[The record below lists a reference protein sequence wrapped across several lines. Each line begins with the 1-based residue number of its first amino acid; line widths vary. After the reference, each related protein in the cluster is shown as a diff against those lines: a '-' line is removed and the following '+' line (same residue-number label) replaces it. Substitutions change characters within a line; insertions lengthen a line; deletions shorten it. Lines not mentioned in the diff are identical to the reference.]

1 MHCLLHCSHA
11 CKHREAV
18 ATLTAALSVAE
29 DVAGESSRLEA
40 ARFQWAVGET
50 LEAQRLLNGL
60 KLPLDGDAQSPLH
73 STAFALRGWVELSLL
88 SSSSSGASSDK
99 GEALRW
105 LERSAQPR
113 DLDTIMG
120 KVRNNAA
127 ACCACMLA
135 VCCVC
140 SMHQYVRCVVC
151 APTQELY
158 CVHCNAIVSRYQ
170 LISTVFAVFM

>member
-1 MHCLLHCSHA
+1 LHTCTN
-11 CKHREAV
+11 REAV

-29 DVAGESSRLEA
+29 DVAGETSRLEA

-60 KLPLDGDAQSPLH
+60 KLSLDGDAASPLH
-73 STAFALRGWVELSLL
+73 STAFALRGWVELSLM
-88 SSSSSGASSDK
+88 SSGSSGASSDR

-120 KVRNNAA
+120 KVRTLND
-127 ACCACMLA
+127 
-135 VCCVC
+135 CCV
-140 SMHQYVRCVVC
+140 
-151 APTQELY
+151 
-158 CVHCNAIVSRYQ
+158 
-170 LISTVFAVFM
+170 